1 MTTPLIGNA
10 ERGFFGK
17 LWHLTKPYWSSEE
30 KWIALGLLVA
40 VVGLSLLSVYL
51 SVLYN
56 YWNRDFFDA
65 IQQKNEPK
73 FWHQLIL
80 FCPLVSAFIIAG
92 VTQYYLQAW
101 LTIRWRSWLTRRYQA
116 NWLADRVYYRIELAN
131 RTTDNPDQRI
141 QEDLK
146 NFTES
151 TLNLGLDAL
160 SEAVT
165 VVSFFGILWQLSGAF
180 SFSLG
185 GHSLSIPGYMVWVAF
200 LYTAIGSWLT
210 HRIGHRLAGLYFQQQ
225 RFEAD
230 FRFSLV
236 RIRENAEGVAL
247 YRGEADEGA
256 RLADR
261 FGRVIGNWFDIMRLR
276 KWLITFTVFYNQL
289 AGIFPII
296 VASPGY
302 FAGTITL
309 GILTQTIDAFGQVQ
323 GSLSWFVGAYRS
335 LAEWKASVDRL
346 ISFDQAIAEAES
358 AGAAGAGIDVRP
370 AETAK
375 LDIENV
381 ELRLP
386 NGRSLVPGINTEIS
400 PGERIL
406 VSGPSGSGK
415 STLIR
420 AIAGIW
426 PYGAGRIILPRLQ
439 RLLFLPQRPYVP
451 IGSLRNAV
459 SFPAGPGTFS
469 DAEITEALTACKLAD
484 QAGRL
489 DEEDHWDRRLSPG
502 EQQRLAI
509 ARALLQKPDWLFLDE
524 ATAALDPEMEAELYR
539 LILERL
545 PKATLVSIAH
555 RTSLEAYHKRR
566 LRFVTTGRGTEL
578 KSEPIA

>member
-1 MTTPLIGNA
+1 MAAPLIGTGRHWFLRN
-10 ERGFFGK
+10 
-17 LWHLTKPYWSSEE
+17 LWRLTKPYWTSEE
-30 KWIALGLLVA
+30 KWIAWGLLIV
-40 VVGLSLLSVYL
+40 VVGLSLFSVYL
-51 SVLYN
+51 SVVYN
-56 YWNRDFFDA
+56 YWNRDFFNA
-65 IQQKNEPK
+65 IQQKDEPK

-80 FCPLVSAFIIAG
+80 FCPLVTAFIVSG
-92 VTQYYLQAW
+92 VAQYYLQNW
-101 LTIRWRSWLTRRYQA
+101 LMIRWRHWLTRRYQA

-131 RTTDNPDQRI
+131 RATDNPDQRI

-151 TLNLGLDAL
+151 TLSLGLDAL

-165 VVSFFGILWQLSGAF
+165 VVSFFGILWALSGAF

-185 GHSLSIPGYMVWVAF
+185 AHSFSIPGYMVWVAF
-200 LYTAIGSWLT
+200 LYTGIGSWLT
-210 HRIGHRLAGLYFQQQ
+210 HLVGRRLSGLYFQQQ

-236 RIRENAEGVAL
+236 RVRENAEGVAL

-256 RLADR
+256 RLNER
-261 FGRVIGNWFDIMRLR
+261 FNRVIGNWFDIMRLR
-276 KWLITFTVFYNQL
+276 KWLITFTVFYGQL

-296 VASPGY
+296 VAAPGY

-309 GILTQTIDAFGQVQ
+309 GIMTQTIDAFGQVQ
-323 GSLSWFVGAYRS
+323 GSLSWFVQAYRS

-346 ISFDQAIAEAES
+346 ISFDQAISEAEAS
-358 AGAAGAGIDVRP
+358 GVAGVGIDVTS
-370 AETAK
+370 AETAN

-381 ELRLP
+381 DLRLP
-386 NGRSLVPGINTEIS
+386 DGRSLVPGINAEIA
-400 PGERIL
+400 PGERVL

-426 PYGAGRIILPRLQ
+426 PYGAGRIALPRLQ

-459 SFPAGPGTFS
+459 TFPARPGSFS
-469 DAEITEALTACKLAD
+469 DAEIVEALKACKLAE

-509 ARALLQKPDWLFLDE
+509 ARALLQRPDWLFLDE
-524 ATAALDPEMEAELYR
+524 ATASLDPEMESDLYK
-539 LILERL
+539 LLLERL
-545 PKATLVSIAH
+545 PKTTMVSIAH
-555 RTSLEAYHKRR
+555 RTTLNAFHSRR
-566 LRFVTTGRGTEL
+566 LRFATTEKGTEL
-578 KSEPIA
+578 TSEPVA